1 MFKAYN
7 KTLKRK
13 NFVVQTLP

>member
-13 NFVVQTLP
+13 NFVVPTLP